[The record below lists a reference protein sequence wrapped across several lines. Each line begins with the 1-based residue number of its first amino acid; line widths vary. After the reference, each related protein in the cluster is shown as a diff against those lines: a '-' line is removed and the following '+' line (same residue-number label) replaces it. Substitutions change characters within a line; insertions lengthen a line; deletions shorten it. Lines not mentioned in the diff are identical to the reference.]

1 MTSMPGHRTAIV
13 PRASMNWSRSPRVC
27 VSRSMRRTASTAKP
41 AISRIPTATS
51 PGCRRR
57 AAAAPITRRCKSFRA
72 ASSRGWPR
80 YRHTK
85 SVTRTGWPKS
95 TVTATVCRQFASRI
109 LADNRQTRHGPAA
122 SMLPGRLRIQ
132 PCPPIPGARRIVMF
146 PIRFNRLAIA
156 AAALASLMLPGAV
169 LAQTPDHPTDSS
181 AQFPSSRDLRGLT
194 TAGSYLA
201 ARHASVERDATA
213 AAAFY
218 RSALRTDPK
227 NNELLDRAFIS
238 SLAEGDIDEAVKLA
252 DRVLAIDKNNRV
264 ARLVVGARDLKQKKY
279 AAAQANINQSVRG
292 PITDLVATLL
302 SGWAAYGAGDTRSA
316 IAGID
321 KLTGPE
327 WYPIFK
333 DLHSG
338 MILELAGK
346 EKEAGV
352 RLERAYKL
360 DDSALR
366 VTDAYARWL
375 SRNKDAAAAAAIYEA
390 FDKKLARHP
399 LVLEG
404 IRETKAG
411 KKLSPLVDSPQT
423 GAAEALYGIGAS
435 LTRRGGEDLA
445 LVYLQL
451 ALYLAPNHSLALL
464 SLADLYE
471 SVKKPQMA
479 IKVYERVPAS
489 SPLKRNA
496 QIQQATDLDASDR
509 SDEAIRILKGVTAQD
524 PKDLEALMALGN
536 IERGRKKFADCTQTY
551 TQGINALPSTNEKG
565 NWVYYYFRGI
575 CEERSK
581 QWAKAET
588 DMRKALD
595 LQPEQ
600 PHVLNY
606 LGYSWI
612 DQGIN
617 LDEGMKM
624 IKRAVEQRPDDGYIV
639 DSLGWAYYRIGN
651 YEDAVKNL
659 ERAIDLKPEDPT
671 INDHLG
677 DAYWRVGR
685 TLEAKLQW
693 AHARD
698 LKPEA
703 DELPK
708 IEAKIANGM
717 TDDNSNSSAAQ
728 AEKEKKKDDGKGG

>member
-1 MTSMPGHRTAIV
+1 MLSFQFNRSAIAALALLALPV
-13 PRASMNWSRSPRVC
+13 
-27 VSRSMRRTASTAKP
+27 
-41 AISRIPTATS
+41 
-51 PGCRRR
+51 
-57 AAAAPITRRCKSFRA
+57 AAAA
-72 ASSRGWPR
+72 
-80 YRHTK
+80 
-85 SVTRTGWPKS
+85 
-95 TVTATVCRQFASRI
+95 
-109 LADNRQTRHGPAA
+109 
-122 SMLPGRLRIQ
+122 
-132 PCPPIPGARRIVMF
+132 
-146 PIRFNRLAIA
+146 
-156 AAALASLMLPGAV
+156 
-169 LAQTPDHPTDSS
+169 QTPERPTDSS
-181 AQFPSSRDLRGLT
+181 VQFPSAHDLKALT
-194 TAGSYLA
+194 TSGSYLA
-201 ARHASVERDATA
+201 ARHASVERDAA
-213 AAAFY
+213 SAAAFY

-238 SLAEGDIDEAVKLA
+238 SLADGDIDEAIKLA
-252 DRVLAIDKNNRV
+252 DRILSIDKTNRV
-264 ARLVVGARDLKQKKY
+264 ARLVVGVRDLKQKKY
-279 AAAQANINQSVRG
+279 ASAQTNINQSIRG

-302 SGWAAYGAGDTRSA
+302 SGWAAYGAGDSKGAVAT
-316 IAGID
+316 ID

-333 DLHSG
+333 DLHTG

-346 EKEAGV
+346 EKDAGT

-360 DDSALR
+360 EDSMLR
-366 VTDAYARWL
+366 VSDDYARWL
-375 SRNKDAAAAAAIYEA
+375 SRNKDTASAKAVYEA
-390 FDKKLARHP
+390 FDKKLPRHP
-399 LVLEG
+399 LIQEAM
-404 IRETKAG
+404 REIGAG
-411 KKLSPLVDSPQT
+411 KKLPPIVDSPQS
-423 GAAEALYGIGAS
+423 GAAEALYGIGAT

-451 ALYLAPNHSLALL
+451 ALYLVPNHPLALL

-479 IKVYERVPAS
+479 IKVYERVPGS

-496 QIQQATDLDASDR
+496 QIQLAIDLDAADR
-509 SDEAIRILKGVTAQD
+509 TDEAIKILKGVTTD
-524 PKDLEALMALGN
+524 DSKDIEAVMALGN
-536 IERGRKKFADCTQTY
+536 IERGRKKFADCVGTY
-551 TQGINALPSTNEKG
+551 THGIDILPKATDKNT
-565 NWVYYYFRGI
+565 WVYYYYRGI

-581 QWAKAET
+581 QWSKAEA
-588 DMRKALD
+588 DMRKALE

-651 YEDAVKNL
+651 YQDAVKNL

-685 TLEAKLQW
+685 TLEAKFQW

-698 LKPEA
+698 LKPEPE
-703 DELPK
+703 DLPK
-708 IEAKIANGM
+708 IEAKIEHGLA
-717 TDDNSNSSAAQ
+717 DDTSSAA
-728 AEKEKKKDDGKGG
+728 AAEKKKEDDKGG

>member
-1 MTSMPGHRTAIV
+1 MLVHRF
-13 PRASMNWSRSPRVC
+13 R
-27 VSRSMRRTASTAKP
+27 RSMFVA
-41 AISRIPTATS
+41 
-51 PGCRRR
+51 
-57 AAAAPITRRCKSFRA
+57 
-72 ASSRGWPR
+72 
-80 YRHTK
+80 
-85 SVTRTGWPKS
+85 VT
-95 TVTATVCRQFASRI
+95 V
-109 LADNRQTRHGPAA
+109 
-122 SMLPGRLRIQ
+122 
-132 PCPPIPGARRIVMF
+132 
-146 PIRFNRLAIA
+146 
-156 AAALASLMLPGAV
+156 AALPIAGQA
-169 LAQTPDHPTDSS
+169 LAQTPDHPADNS
-181 AQFPSSRDLRGLT
+181 AQFPTSQDLRSMT

-201 ARHASVERDATA
+201 ARHASVERDAA
-213 AAAFY
+213 SAAAFY

-238 SLAEGDIDEAVKLA
+238 SLAEGNIEESVKLA
-252 DRVLAIDKNNRV
+252 DRILKIDKTNRV
-264 ARLVVGARDLKQKKY
+264 ARLVIGVRDLKTKKY
-279 AAAQANINQSVRG
+279 AAAVQNVNLSVRG

-302 SGWAAYGAGDTRSA
+302 SSWAMEGAGDVKGA
-316 IAGID
+316 VANID
-321 KLTGPE
+321 KLAGPE

-338 MILELAGK
+338 MMLELANK
-346 EKEAGV
+346 QKDAGV
-352 RLERAYKL
+352 RFERAYKL

-375 SRNKDAAAAAAIYEA
+375 SRNKDDGSAVAIYEG
-390 FDKKLARHP
+390 FDKKLSRHP

-404 IRETKAG
+404 LREAKAG
-411 KKLSPLVDSPQT
+411 KKLPPLVDSPQA

-451 ALYLAPNHSLALL
+451 ALYLKPDHALALL
-464 SLADLYE
+464 ALGDLYE

-479 IKVYERVPAS
+479 VKVYERVPAD

-496 QIQQATDLDASDR
+496 QIQLATDLDATDR
-509 SDEAIRILKGVTAQD
+509 SEEAIKILKTVIAEDG
-524 PKDLEALMALGN
+524 KDLEAIMALGN
-536 IERGRKKFADCTQTY
+536 IERGRKKFADCAVTY
-551 TQGINALPSTNEKG
+551 TKGIESLTGSEK
-565 NWVYYYFRGI
+565 NSWVYYYFRGI

-581 QWAKAET
+581 QWAKAEV
-588 DMRKALD
+588 DMKKALQ

-617 LDEGMKM
+617 LDEAMKM
-624 IKRAVEQRPDDGYIV
+624 IRRAVDQRPDDGYIV
-639 DSLGWAYYRIGN
+639 DSLGWAYFRIGN
-651 YEDAVKNL
+651 YEEAVKTL

-685 TLEAKLQW
+685 TLEARFQW

-698 LKPEA
+698 LKPDP

-708 IEAKIANGM
+708 IEAKLANGLPED
-717 TDDNSNSSAAQ
+717 TSSAAS
-728 AEKEKKKDDGKGG
+728 ADKKKEDDKGG

>member
-1 MTSMPGHRTAIV
+1 
-13 PRASMNWSRSPRVC
+13 
-27 VSRSMRRTASTAKP
+27 
-41 AISRIPTATS
+41 
-51 PGCRRR
+51 
-57 AAAAPITRRCKSFRA
+57 
-72 ASSRGWPR
+72 
-80 YRHTK
+80 
-85 SVTRTGWPKS
+85 
-95 TVTATVCRQFASRI
+95 
-109 LADNRQTRHGPAA
+109 
-122 SMLPGRLRIQ
+122 MLSN
-132 PCPPIPGARRIVMF
+132 
-146 PIRFNRLAIA
+146 RFNRLTL
-156 AAALASLMLPGAV
+156 AALAVATLAMPGAL
-169 LAQTPDHPTDSS
+169 LAQTPDHAADSS
-181 AQFPSSRDLRGLT
+181 VQFPTSHDLKFLT

-201 ARHASVERDATA
+201 ARHASVERDAGS

-218 RSALRTDPK
+218 RSALRSDPK

-238 SLAEGDIDEAVKLA
+238 SLADGNIDEAVKLA
-252 DRVLAIDKNNRV
+252 DRILTIDKSNRV
-264 ARLVVGARDLKQKKY
+264 ARLVVGVRDLKLKKY
-279 AAAQANINQSVRG
+279 AAAQTNINQSIRG

-302 SGWAAYGAGDTRSA
+302 SGWASYGAGDTRQA
-316 IAGID
+316 VANID
-321 KLTGPE
+321 KLVGPE

-333 DLHSG
+333 DLHAG
-338 MILELAGK
+338 LMLELAGK
-346 EKEAGV
+346 QKDAGM

-366 VTDAYARWL
+366 VVDAYARWT
-375 SRNKDAAAAAAIYEA
+375 SHNKDDAAAEAIYEA
-390 FDKKLARHP
+390 FNKKLARHP

-411 KKLSPLVDSPQT
+411 KKIAPLVDSPQA

-451 ALYLAPNHSLALL
+451 ALYLKPDHALALL

-471 SVKKPQMA
+471 SVKKPAMA
-479 IKVYERVPAS
+479 IKVYERVPAN

-496 QIQQATDLDASDR
+496 QIQLATDLDAADR
-509 SDEAIRILKGVTAQD
+509 SEEAIKILKDVTTED
-524 PKDLEALMALGN
+524 PRDLEAIMALGN
-536 IERGRKKFADCTQTY
+536 IERGKKKFADCAVTY
-551 TQGINALPSTNEKG
+551 SQGIDVQVSTQDKP
-565 NWVYYYFRGI
+565 NWVSYYFRGI

-581 QWAKAET
+581 QWTKAEA
-588 DMRKALD
+588 DMRKALE

-617 LDEGMKM
+617 LDDAMKM

-651 YEDAVKNL
+651 FEEAAKTL

-685 TLEAKLQW
+685 TLEAKFQW
-693 AHARD
+693 QHAKD

-703 DELPK
+703 EELPK
-708 IEAKIANGM
+708 IEAKIEHGLPDEVNP
-717 TDDNSNSSAAQ
+717 SSAA
-728 AEKEKKKDDGKGG
+728 ADKKKDDGKGG